1 MKLGI
6 ICDDYSGT
14 MHLNNIVKG
23 YNYQQ
28 KSVFSNNYDDIVAT
42 TENNAG
48 NNVLITSECLE
59 SYKTFFVINIK
70 Q

>member
-28 KSVFSNNYDDIVAT
+28 KSVFSNNYDDIMSCY
-42 TENNAG
+42 NR
-48 NNVLITSECLE
+48 
-59 SYKTFFVINIK
+59 K
-70 Q
+70 

>member
-14 MHLNNIVKG
+14 MHLNNIVKSH
-23 YNYQQ
+23 NYQQ

-42 TENNAG
+42 TENNGG

-59 SYKTFFVINIK
+59 SYKTFLVINIK